1 MKQGT
6 GTTGKAGDAKPNP
19 RVGLTRERVLRTAM
33 KLADEGGLQGLS
45 MRELGRE
52 AGVEAM
58 SLYNHVTSKEDLLDG
73 MVDLVVEEISLPATG
88 TDWRRFMVQRA
99 SSARQAFTRHPWAA
113 ALVDSRIRSGPAR
126 LRYLESVIGMLRGAG
141 FTVELAARAFS
152 LVDSYVYGFCRQSSH
167 VDDAHSGGADAAEAF
182 LRVLPQEEYPNLAAM
197 AAMQASGPGYDE
209 ESDFEF
215 GLDLI
220 LDGLQRILEADRAN
234 RRKPAAAKQAKAK

>member
-6 GTTGKAGDAKPNP
+6 GKAGKVGSARSNP
-19 RVGLTRERVLRTAM
+19 RAGLTRERVLRTAVR
-33 KLADEGGLQGLS
+33 LADEGGLEGLS

-52 AGVEAM
+52 TGVEAM
-58 SLYNHVTSKEDLLDG
+58 SLYNHVSSKDDLLDG
-73 MVDLVVEEISLPATG
+73 MVDLVVEEISLPPAG
-88 TDWRRFMVQRA
+88 TDWRQFMVQRA

-113 ALVDSRIRSGPAR
+113 ALVDSRMHSGPVR
-126 LRYLESVIGMLRGAG
+126 LRYLESVIGTLRGAG

-167 VDDAHSGGADAAEAF
+167 VNNAKSGGTDAAETF

-197 AAMQASGPGYDE
+197 AAMQATGSGYDE

-215 GLDLI
+215 GLNLI
-220 LDGLQRILEADRAN
+220 LDGLQRVLEVDRPDRHARAVAN
-234 RRKPAAAKQAKAK
+234 QAKAK